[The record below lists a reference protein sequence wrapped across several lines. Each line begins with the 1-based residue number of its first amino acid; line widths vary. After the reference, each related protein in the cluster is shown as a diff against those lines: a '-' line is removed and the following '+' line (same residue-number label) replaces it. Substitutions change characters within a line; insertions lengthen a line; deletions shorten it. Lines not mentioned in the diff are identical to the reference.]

1 MFSKKL
7 IYVVSSIFIMTTSAW
22 ANDIYITQS
31 GDGLDLDINQDGQDN
46 QFGNSTTGVTLTGD
60 SMTFSVTQQGNF
72 NTIAAVIKGNNYT
85 GTWAFTGD
93 NNTVDMLCDSVSGL
107 NCEDVTLNITTTGDD
122 NDFSFHIG
130 EVADSDTLVA
140 NFTVTSDYS
149 DYDVDIDGTNA
160 TITVVEN
167 NSTSLS
173 TASVNGDEGNFVD
186 IDVTGNGDILGN
198 EINLTIIGGG
208 STYDISQSGIYDN
221 KIVGSFTGD
230 GQDVDITQS
239 D

>member
-1 MFSKKL
+1 MFNKKL
-7 IYVVSSIFIMTTSAW
+7 IYVVSSIFIMSTSAW

-31 GDGLDLDINQDGQDN
+31 GDGLDLDISQDGQDN
-46 QFGNSTTGVTLTGD
+46 VFGNSTTGVTLTGD

-93 NNTVDMLCDSVSGL
+93 TNTVDMLCDGTGGL
-107 NCEDVTLNITTTGDD
+107 NCEDVTLNITTVGDD

-130 EVADSDTLVA
+130 EVADSDTLIA
-140 NFTVTSDYS
+140 NFTVTGDYS

-160 TITVVEN
+160 TVTVVAN
-167 NSTSLS
+167 NSSSLS
-173 TASVNGDEGNFVD
+173 TSSINGDEGNFVD
-186 IDVTGNGDILGN
+186 IDVTGNGDISGN
-198 EINLTIIGGG
+198 AIDLTIVGGG

-221 KIVGSFTGD
+221 KIEATFTGD

>member
-1 MFSKKL
+1 
-7 IYVVSSIFIMTTSAW
+7 MTTSAW

-46 QFGNSTTGVTLTGD
+46 QFGNSTTGVTLNGD

-93 NNTVDMLCDSVSGL
+93 SNTVDMLCDSVSGL

-130 EVADSDTLVA
+130 EVADSDTLIA

-198 EINLTIIGGG
+198 EINLTIVGGG

>member
-46 QFGNSTTGVTLTGD
+46 QFGNSTTGVTLNGD

-93 NNTVDMLCDSVSGL
+93 SNTVDMLCDSVSGL

-130 EVADSDTLVA
+130 EVADSDTLIA

-198 EINLTIIGGG
+198 EINLTIVGGG

>member
-46 QFGNSTTGVTLTGD
+46 QFGNSTTGVTLNGD

-93 NNTVDMLCDSVSGL
+93 SNTVDMLCDSVSGL

-130 EVADSDTLVA
+130 EVADSDTLIA

>member
-1 MFSKKL
+1 MFNKKL

-31 GDGLDLDINQDGQDN
+31 GDDLDLDLVQDGQDN
-46 QFGNSTTGVTLTGD
+46 EFGNATTGVTLNGD

-72 NTIAAVIKGNNYT
+72 NTIAAIIKGNNYT
-85 GTWAFTGD
+85 GAWVFTGD
-93 NNTVDMLCDSVSGL
+93 TNTVDMLCDSTGGL
-107 NCEDVTLNITTTGDD
+107 NCEDITLNITTTGDD
-122 NDFSFHIG
+122 NNFSFHIG
-130 EVADSDTLVA
+130 EVADADTLIA
-140 NFTVTSDYS
+140 NFTVTGDNS
-149 DYDVDIDGTNA
+149 DYDVDIDGT
-160 TITVVEN
+160 TSTVTVVAN
-167 NSTSLS
+167 NSASLS
-173 TASVNGDEGNFVD
+173 AASVNGDEGNFVD

-198 EINLTIIGGG
+198 AIDLTIVGGG

>member
-7 IYVVSSIFIMTTSAW
+7 IYVVSSIFIMTTNAW

-31 GDGLDLDINQDGQDN
+31 GDGLDLDIVQDGQDN
-46 QFGNSTTGVTLTGD
+46 ELGNSTTGATFTGD

-93 NNTVDMLCDSVSGL
+93 TNTVDMLCDSTSGL

-130 EVADSDTLVA
+130 EVADADTLIA
-140 NFTVTSDYS
+140 NFTVTGDYS

-160 TITVVEN
+160 TVTVVAN

-173 TASVNGDEGNFVD
+173 HASVNGDEGNFVD
-186 IDVTGNGDILGN
+186 IDVTGDGDILGN
-198 EINLTIIGGG
+198 AIDLTIVGGG

-221 KIVGSFTGD
+221 KITATFTGD

>member
-1 MFSKKL
+1 MYNKKL

-31 GDGLDLDINQDGQDN
+31 GDGLDLDITQDGQDN
-46 QFGNSTTGVTLTGD
+46 QFGNSTTGVTLNGD

-93 NNTVDMLCDSVSGL
+93 TNTVDMLCDSTGGL

-130 EVADSDTLVA
+130 EVADSDTLIA
-140 NFTVTSDYS
+140 NFTVTGDYS

-160 TITVVEN
+160 TVTVVAN
-167 NSTSLS
+167 NSSSLS
-173 TASVNGDEGNFVD
+173 AASVNGDEGNFVD

-198 EINLTIIGGG
+198 SIDLTIVGGG
-208 STYDISQSGIYDN
+208 STFDISQSGIYDN

>member
-93 NNTVDMLCDSVSGL
+93 SNTVDMLCDSVSGL